1 MIEGVRIEYT
11 PTLDGD
17 PDPGEVVWTWVP
29 YEDDPSQ
36 GKDRPVVIVGRKG
49 AHLGGVALT
58 SKDHDR
64 ADSIEVGTGSWDS
77 ERRPSYAKLDR
88 IIDVDPHTV
97 RREGAVLDK
106 SRFDALVAALADYHG
121 ASFPAD
127 AHRLRTL
134 LRPTRRPAP
143 GSLKRIGTG
152 GVAVGSVGSAAMS
165 EHVRVGVLGCGNVGA
180 ALVQLVD
187 QQAAVI
193 EARTGSGSRSP
204 GSRSATCRAPRDVD
218 LPEGVLTRDAAALVA
233 DPDVDVVVE
242 VIGGIEPARELIT
255 TALAAGKPV
264 VTANKELLAN
274 VGAELFAAADA
285 AKVDLLFEA
294 AVAGASPSSVPCAR
308 ACGASPSAG

>member
-1 MIEGVRIEYT
+1 MGLKDVVGGMFKALTSTRKTSGGSSGPSSSGSSSAGPVIEGVRIEYT

-106 SRFDALVAALADYHG
+106 SRFDALVAALASYHG
-121 ASFPAD
+121 ASFP
-127 AHRLRTL
+127 R
-134 LRPTRRPAP
+134 
-143 GSLKRIGTG
+143 
-152 GVAVGSVGSAAMS
+152 
-165 EHVRVGVLGCGNVGA
+165 
-180 ALVQLVD
+180 
-187 QQAAVI
+187 
-193 EARTGSGSRSP
+193 
-204 GSRSATCRAPRDVD
+204 
-218 LPEGVLTRDAAALVA
+218 
-233 DPDVDVVVE
+233 
-242 VIGGIEPARELIT
+242 
-255 TALAAGKPV
+255 
-264 VTANKELLAN
+264 
-274 VGAELFAAADA
+274 
-285 AKVDLLFEA
+285 
-294 AVAGASPSSVPCAR
+294 
-308 ACGASPSAG
+308 